1 MLPYISIIVPCYNEK
16 NTIVELINKINL
28 VPGIKKQIILVDDCS
43 TDGSSDLIINKLNN
57 RVSKI
62 IHHKKNLGKGA
73 CIKSAQ
79 KYIEGDIV
87 IIQDS
92 DLEYDPN
99 DYHVLIKP
107 ILNNNSK
114 VVYGSRLLKKN
125 ARENLENFSHW
136 IRVVGNYFLTK
147 FSNFVNRQNLTD
159 AHTCYKVFEGKLFKK
174 ILLKENNFNFCPEI
188 TTKIGNLNYQI
199 IEVPISYYGRNYT
212 QGKKISAIDGVKALQ
227 TILKYKFFDKKNL
240 NDE

>member
-1 MLPYISIIVPCYNEK
+1 MFPYLSIIIPCYNEK
-16 NTIVELINKINL
+16 NTIIELINKINL
-28 VPGIKKQIILVDDCS
+28 VSRIKKQIILVDDCS
-43 TDGSSDLIINKLNN
+43 TDGSSELIKNKLSN
-57 RVSKI
+57 RIDKI
-62 IHHKKNLGKGA
+62 IYHKKNLGKGA

-79 KYIEGDIV
+79 QFIEGNIV

-107 ILNNNSK
+107 ILNNEFK

-125 ARENLENFSHW
+125 TKENLQNFSHW

-147 FSNFVNRQNLTD
+147 FSNFVNKQKLTD

-174 ILLKENNFNFCPEI
+174 I
-188 TTKIGNLNYQI
+188 
-199 IEVPISYYGRNYT
+199 RNR
-212 QGKKISAIDGVKALQ
+212 
-227 TILKYKFFDKKNL
+227 
-240 NDE
+240 

>member
-1 MLPYISIIVPCYNEK
+1 MFPYLSIIIPCYNEK
-16 NTIVELINKINL
+16 NTIIELINKINL
-28 VPGIKKQIILVDDCS
+28 VSRIKKQIILVDDCS
-43 TDGSSDLIINKLNN
+43 TDGSSELIKNKLSN
-57 RVSKI
+57 RIDKI
-62 IHHKKNLGKGA
+62 IYHKKNLGKGA

-79 KYIEGDIV
+79 QFIEGNIV

-107 ILNNNSK
+107 ILNNEFK

-125 ARENLENFSHW
+125 TKENLQNFSHW
-136 IRVVGNYFLTK
+136 IRVVGNYLLTK
-147 FSNFVNRQNLTD
+147 FSNFVNKQKLTD

-188 TTKIGNLNYQI
+188 TTKVGNLNYKI
-199 IEVPISYYGRNYT
+199 TEVPISYFGRNYAE
-212 QGKKISAIDGVKALQ
+212 GKKISAIDGLKALK